1 MYIDPDDFDE
11 DYDDDSNVP
20 DDDADDGNPPQASE
34 PRSSG
39 DDYVVTLAD
48 MGLDYDGFSWDD
60 VGGD

>member
-1 MYIDPDDFDE
+1 MDPDDFDE

-20 DDDADDGNPPQASE
+20 DDDADDGNPPQASA
-34 PRSSG
+34 PGSSG
-39 DDYVVTLAD
+39 DDYEVTLAD

>member
-1 MYIDPDDFDE
+1 MYIDPDDFD
-11 DYDDDSNVP
+11 DDN
-20 DDDADDGNPPQASE
+20 DDGEYDFSNPPPESA

>member
-1 MYIDPDDFDE
+1 MYIDPEDFD
-11 DYDDDSNVP
+11 DDN
-20 DDDADDGNPPQASE
+20 DDGEYDQSNPPPESA
-34 PRSSG
+34 PSSRG